1 MEVIILMLTLLPL
14 LYLGMIYNSIPNEVP
29 MHFNASGEVDRYG
42 SKMELWLLPL
52 LLNILMYA
60 LLKYLPVIDPKKQI
74 QKMGNKWLYLRLA
87 ITAFMTILSC
97 GIIYISTNTAQIS
110 NHGISWVY
118 ALIGILFIVMGNYL
132 PATKPNYFVGIRTP
146 WTLENDLVWR
156 KTHRLGGKLFII
168 NGLLIIASLFLFSPA
183 FNFWFLLGTTIALTI
198 IIFTYSYRTFKS
210 LYHE

>member
-1 MEVIILMLTLLPL
+1 
-14 LYLGMIYNSIPNEVP
+14 
-29 MHFNASGEVDRYG
+29 
-42 SKMELWLLPL
+42 
-52 LLNILMYA
+52 
-60 LLKYLPVIDPKKQI
+60 
-74 QKMGNKWLYLRLA
+74 MGNKWLYLRLA

-97 GIIYISTNTAQIS
+97 GIIYITTHTAQIS
-110 NHGISWVY
+110 SHGISWVY

-146 WTLENDLVWR
+146 WTLESDLVWR

-168 NGLLIIASLFLFSPA
+168 NGVLLFASLFLFSTA
-183 FNFWFLLGTTIALTI
+183 FSFWFLLGTTIALTI